1 MLDWLGD
8 MGGLLDALYFICAI
22 ILYPIQRFAVKSQL
36 INTMF
41 RYRKSEQDKKLRRTS
56 SANHRNYA
64 RRYSTNSE
72 GFEDENYLLN
82 NIKHDFQQMMPI
94 KALKLNCFKIV
105 FCCRSRPHKI
115 MLKSQNSM
123 MKELDLRKFVYR

>member
-1 MLDWLGD
+1 M
-8 MGGLLDALYFICAI
+8 
-22 ILYPIQRFAVKSQL
+22 
-36 INTMF
+36 
-41 RYRKSEQDKKLRRTS
+41 RRTS
-56 SANHRNYA
+56 SATHRTYT
-64 RRYSTNSE
+64 RRFSTNSE

-94 KALKLNCFKIV
+94 KALKLSCFKIV

-123 MKELDLRKFVYR
+123 MKELDLRKFIYR